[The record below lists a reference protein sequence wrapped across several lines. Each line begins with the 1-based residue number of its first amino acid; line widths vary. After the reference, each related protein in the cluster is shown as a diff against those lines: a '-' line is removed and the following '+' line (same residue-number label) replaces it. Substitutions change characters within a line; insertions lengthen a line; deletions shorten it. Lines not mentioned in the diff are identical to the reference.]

1 MGLAA
6 GHQTLAGDI
15 PAHIPDDVRGFVRA
29 FGVPQTLKDYAEIVS
44 RQRVDLNCMTAAQKY
59 ILKNH
64 IVIFKSIRAGT
75 MPPPDAWNAFVAA
88 APHDV
93 ATDSPSRLAPQSAI
107 GEDET
112 VAQTLQHKQVSTSS
126 RRLLDVNRSE
136 DERGAKRHCSAA
148 LQPSNMQS
156 LQPQI
161 FILSQ
166 NTDDSMP
173 LVPGLAPPA
182 ICALS
187 REKPYTAVPKRRGR
201 GGARPGAGAKPGNKN
216 ALGNRGRRCAPP
228 QQGALQV
235 QVKPEDGH
243 WYKAARRDLQLNH
256 DSQPKEA
263 RSVSAPCIHL
273 VTTQSNVQQKLNM
286 LGPGWQ
292 VVTSLR
298 QSAAQAT
305 VYVEVPPK
313 PPSTVEVPPGARAG
327 GALIQKHAAEIGFSK
342 IPDLNDNA
350 TDENLEGAK
359 TNNTGFVASPSKASG
374 GASIL
379 SLI

>member
-112 VAQTLQHKQVSTSS
+112 VAQTLQHKQV
-126 RRLLDVNRSE
+126 
-136 DERGAKRHCSAA
+136 
-148 LQPSNMQS
+148 
-156 LQPQI
+156 
-161 FILSQ
+161 
-166 NTDDSMP
+166 
-173 LVPGLAPPA
+173 
-182 ICALS
+182 
-187 REKPYTAVPKRRGR
+187 
-201 GGARPGAGAKPGNKN
+201 
-216 ALGNRGRRCAPP
+216 
-228 QQGALQV
+228 
-235 QVKPEDGH
+235 KPEDGH

-263 RSVSAPCIHL
+263 WVRQLDLKEPLCLYTVLDLGISAYADIGADD
-273 VTTQSNVQQKLNM
+273 SN
-286 LGPGWQ
+286 
-292 VVTSLR
+292 
-298 QSAAQAT
+298 
-305 VYVEVPPK
+305 
-313 PPSTVEVPPGARAG
+313 
-327 GALIQKHAAEIGFSK
+327 
-342 IPDLNDNA
+342 
-350 TDENLEGAK
+350 
-359 TNNTGFVASPSKASG
+359 NNGVA
-374 GASIL
+374 
-379 SLI
+379 